1 MWTKGGEGGTN
12 KDIEH
17 DRKNKCTLNEVIVI
31 TTAIKTL

>member
-1 MWTKGGEGGTN
+1 MWTKGGEGRGTN

-31 TTAIKTL
+31 TTAI